1 MKPTYNIYCDESC
14 HLLNDHK
21 NVFVLGATWVE
32 KDKAH
37 QVFQDLRALKQ
48 KHNLSLEF
56 ETKWTKVS
64 LSKIDYYTEMVEY
77 FFQNDDLHF
86 RGLVV
91 PNKDILDHSAFG
103 QDHNTWYYKMFYV
116 LLNVILKNR
125 ANFNLYLDIKDTQSN
140 FKVLELKRILNIA
153 SVEDVAVSKAQQ
165 IRSHEVELM
174 QMTDILIGALSYTHR
189 GLSGNE
195 GKVNLIKLIE
205 TSVGKNIFTSTAVS
219 ESKFNVLVW
228 NPRNQ

>member
-14 HLLNDHK
+14 HLLNDHNK
-21 NVFVLGATWVE
+21 VFVLGATWVE
-32 KDKAH
+32 KDKAQ
-37 QVFQDLRALKQ
+37 QVFQDLKALKI
-48 KHNLSLEF
+48 KHNLSPDF

-64 LSKIDYYTEMVEY
+64 SSKIDYYIELVEY

-91 PNKDILDHSAFG
+91 PDKEVLDHSAFG

-116 LLNVILKNR
+116 LLNVILKDS
-125 ANFNLYLDIKDTQSN
+125 ADFNLYLDIKDTQSN

-153 SVEDVAVSKAQQ
+153 SIEDVAVSKAQQ

-195 GKVNLIKLIE
+195 GKVKLIELIE
-205 TSVGKNIFTSTAVS
+205 TSVGKKIFTSSAVS

-228 NPRNQ
+228 KPRSQ